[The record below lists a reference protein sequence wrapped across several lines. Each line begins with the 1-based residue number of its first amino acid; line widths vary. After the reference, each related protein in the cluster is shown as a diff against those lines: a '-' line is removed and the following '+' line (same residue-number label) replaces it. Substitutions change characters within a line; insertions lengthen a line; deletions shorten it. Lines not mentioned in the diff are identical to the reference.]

1 MPEQGGIYEK
11 TPVEVWQPALDC
23 RTRWTIQR
31 GAGSGGQGRGYVVS
45 RTGDE
50 AATPYFLKE
59 LKDQSNPQRR
69 ARLFREAAA
78 LESYAHPR
86 IPRLVESNAHLHGD
100 RTAHLYLVTEFIS
113 GETLANRHRKPLVFD
128 DAIDL
133 TDQLAETVAY
143 LQTNDA
149 VHRDIKPDNVIL
161 RHGEID
167 AVLVDFGLAFNQ
179 SERAAQLTGDWEE
192 LGNRFLR
199 VPELASYSVA
209 KQDAR
214 TDIAFLAG
222 ILFYCLVGEVPAV
235 LEDAEGRL
243 PHQRIGIDLA
253 AVAPDAARIRA
264 LGRFFDRGFQP
275 RLNDRFPTIAAF
287 RDALSA
293 LRHPSAESPDYMSIL
308 MRAGRLREGDEA
320 ARYRRRSE
328 ALKEVWHWMDKNA
341 RAIQVATGGTYVVTC
356 SGDYDP
362 GTDHPYRNF
371 GLHHHHRAALQRF
384 WLKATCHFIGPE
396 LIVTIANEDG
406 GHEEEVLRT
415 AIEDPNFD
423 FAGDQVIQTRLVIG
437 LEGLPPA

>member
-1 MPEQGGIYEK
+1 MPEQGGIDDGE
-11 TPVEVWQPALDC
+11 PAGVWQPALEYKE
-23 RTRWTIQR
+23 RWTVLR
-31 GAGSGGQGRGYVVS
+31 GAGSGGQGRGYVVR
-45 RTGDE
+45 RTVDG
-50 AATPYFLKE
+50 AATLYFLKE

-78 LESYAHPR
+78 LESYAHLR

-100 RTAHLYLVTEFIS
+100 RTAQLYLVTDFIP
-113 GETLANRHRKPLVFD
+113 GETLAKRHRKPFAFG

-149 VHRDIKPDNVIL
+149 VHRDIKPDNIIL
-161 RHGEID
+161 RHSEVD
-167 AVLVDFGLAFNQ
+167 AVLVDYGLAFN
-179 SERAAQLTGDWEE
+179 ELDGAAHLTGDWEE

-199 VPELASYSVA
+199 VPELASYSIA
-209 KQDAR
+209 KQDVR

-243 PHQRIGIDLA
+243 PHQRPGIDLG
-253 AVAPDAARIRA
+253 AVAPDAARVRA

-287 RDALSA
+287 RDRLST
-293 LRHPSAESPDYMSIL
+293 LRHLPVESPDYMDLL

-320 ARYRRRSE
+320 ARYRRRNE
-328 ALKEVWHWMDKNA
+328 ALKEVWHWMDKNT

-356 SGDYDP
+356 SGDYAP

-371 GLHHHHRAALQRF
+371 GLHHHHRGALRRF
-384 WLKATCHFIGPE
+384 WLKTICHFIGPE

-406 GHEEEVLRT
+406 SDEEEVLRT
-415 AIEDPNFD
+415 GIEDPNFD
-423 FAGDQVIQTRLVIG
+423 FAGDQVIQSRLVIG